1 MNQEVFYKSPIGSI
15 QITGNEEGIV
25 SLFFLEEPIPTS
37 IKIPLSLEKCVL
49 QLDEYFNGK
58 RTHFNLKLKF
68 IGTEFQNSVWQELR
82 NIPFGKTISYLEQSK
97 KMNNV
102 LAIRA
107 IAAANGKNPISIIV
121 PCHRVVGS
129 DGSLTGY
136 AGGLWRKKWLLEHEN
151 PSNQTSLF

>member
-68 IGTEFQNSVWQELR
+68 IGTEFQNSVWQEL
-82 NIPFGKTISYLEQSK
+82 
-97 KMNNV
+97 
-102 LAIRA
+102 
-107 IAAANGKNPISIIV
+107 
-121 PCHRVVGS
+121 
-129 DGSLTGY
+129 
-136 AGGLWRKKWLLEHEN
+136 
-151 PSNQTSLF
+151 

>member
-15 QITGNEEGIV
+15 QIKGNEEGIV
-25 SLFFLEEPIPTS
+25 SLLFLEEPIPTS
-37 IKIPLSLEKCVL
+37 TKIPLSLEKCVL
-49 QLDEYFNGK
+49 QLDEYFIGK

-68 IGTEFQNSVWQELR
+68 VGTEFQKSVWQELR
-82 NIPFGKTISYLEQSK
+82 NIPFGKTISYLQQSK